1 MASSR
6 VACASFN
13 LGTNT
18 TITITRDN
26 KAYTHTLKYS
36 FNGATGTIV
45 TKTTQTTYVWT
56 PPASTFYSKIPNTSS
71 GYGTI
76 TCETYNGNTLVG
88 TTTCGFYAY
97 AGGANC
103 VPTVSGTVVD
113 ANEKTVA
120 LTGNNTT
127 LVCYLSKPKTTLTA
141 TAKNSATIKTIQ
153 IDNAVGLVS
162 NTSPYTFDTVYND
175 TFRFKATDSR
185 GYTTIKEVKAPKFI
199 LYDPCFFDKVPIA
212 TRIETTSTTAKA
224 TMTGFCFKG
233 NFGKVDNT
241 ITVKYRVKTSN
252 GAYGSYT
259 TITPTWNSDGKF
271 TATATITGL
280 SLTETYTIEF
290 VVEDK
295 LTSFPVESVLGQGV
309 GDVRIAKD
317 YVFLKN
323 NLYLGTEINTE
334 FRAVKLNRVLHDKLY
349 EANFGVGN
357 AGGGGACAI
366 ELYEEGVQVARYDL
380 HKSGFLHNTI
390 THMSVAEIMSSAPS
404 TVAGGGQ
411 GYMLLNGGDS
421 VAPILIQWGRVTV
434 TPTTAN
440 ALFKQTINFM
450 YQFSGLPFV
459 STEKASSAPDT
470 VFANAGDVTDSG
482 FSIYLKRPTA
492 TATSIMWV
500 AIGNGSNAL
509 PE

>member
-18 TITITRDN
+18 TISITRDN
-26 KAYTHTLKYS
+26 SSYTHTLKYN
-36 FNGATGTIV
+36 FNGETGTIV

-97 AGGANC
+97 AVKADC
-103 VPTVSGTVVD
+103 VPTVSGSVVD
-113 ANEKTVA
+113 SNEKTVA
-120 LTGNNTT
+120 LTGDASKM
-127 LVCYLSKPKTTLTA
+127 VQYLSKPKCTLTA

-153 IDNAVGLVS
+153 IENPVGLVAT
-162 NTSPYTFDTVYND
+162 TSPYTFDTVYSKE
-175 TFRFKATDSR
+175 FRFKATDRR
-185 GYTTIKEVKAPKFI
+185 GYSTTQIVEETGFI
-199 LYDPCFFDKVPIA
+199 EYDPCYFDKVPVVA
-212 TRIETTSTTAKA
+212 RIESTSTTAKA
-224 TMTGFCFKG
+224 TMTGYCFKG

-241 ITVKYRVKTSN
+241 ITVKYRYKISN
-252 GAYGSYT
+252 GSYGSYT
-259 TITPTWNSDGKF
+259 TITPTWNSDGTF
-271 TATATITGL
+271 TVTATITGL

-295 LTSFPVESVLGQGV
+295 LTSFPVESVLGQSV

-323 NLYLGTEINTE
+323 NLYIGTDINTE

-366 ELYEEGVQVARYDL
+366 ELYEDGVQVARYDL

-390 THMSVAEIMSSAPS
+390 THMSVAELISYAPS

-434 TPTTAN
+434 TPSTAN
-440 ALFKQTINFM
+440 AVFKQNINFL
-450 YQFSGLPFV
+450 YQYSGIPFV
-459 STEKASSAPDT
+459 STEKSTSAPDT
-470 VFANAGDVTDSG
+470 VFANAGDIASSG
-482 FSIYLKRPTA
+482 FNIYLKRPTA
-492 TATSIMWV
+492 TATSIIWV
-500 AIGNGSNAL
+500 AIGNGTNAL